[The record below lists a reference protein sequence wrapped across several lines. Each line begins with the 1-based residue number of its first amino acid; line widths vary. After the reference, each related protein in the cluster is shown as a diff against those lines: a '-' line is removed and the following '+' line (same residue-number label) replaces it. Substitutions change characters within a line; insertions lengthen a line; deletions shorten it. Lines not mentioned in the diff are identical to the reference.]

1 MMASSSSSSFL
12 GRGTIMF
19 IYSINVKVNKTFN
32 TFRMGDNA
40 KQSWSWHN
48 NEIGQGYQAKGVI
61 RQNYGIHHHIVV
73 SC

>member
-1 MMASSSSSSFL
+1 
-12 GRGTIMF
+12 
-19 IYSINVKVNKTFN
+19 
-32 TFRMGDNA
+32 MGDNA

-73 SC
+73 SY